1 MIRGTRSER
10 IQHPMSDPTT
20 ATPSGGASRRRRIA
34 AGIRLA
40 LDLLSPG
47 RSHRYGREHRCQRAE
62 LHLPA
67 GSGPH
72 PVVVTIHGGSWTVGV
87 SKVVMRGLAGD
98 LVRRGYAVWNIE
110 YRRMGR
116 GQGGGWPATFADVAA
131 AIDHLGRVD
140 APLDLARVT
149 FYGHSAG
156 GQLALWAA
164 SRTRLPDGA
173 PGARPAIEAVA
184 AVSAAGVDDLA
195 QSYRETPGGVV
206 GTLMGGGPD
215 EVPERYRV
223 ADPIALVP
231 LRLPVLLV
239 HGTDDATVSVRRSRN
254 YARAAWAAGASVEL
268 VEIPGEAGSHR
279 SHVFPGSASW
289 AAVSGWLAARAQA
302 PARSSSER
310 PATLAAAAPPPGDRG

>member
-1 MIRGTRSER
+1 
-10 IQHPMSDPTT
+10 MSDST
-20 ATPSGGASRRRRIA
+20 AAARSGGVSRRRIA
-34 AGIRLA
+34 ANTRLV
-40 LDLLSPG
+40 LDFLSPG

-67 GSGPH
+67 GTGPH
-72 PVVVTIHGGSWTVGV
+72 PVVVTIHGGSWTAGVG
-87 SKVVMRGLAGD
+87 KVVMRGLAGD

-131 AIDHLGRVD
+131 AIDHLERVD

-149 FYGHSAG
+149 VYGHSAG

-173 PGARPAIEAVA
+173 PGARPRVEAVA

-195 QSYRETPGGVV
+195 ESYRETPGGAI

-231 LRLPVLLV
+231 LSLPVLLV

-254 YARAAWAAGASVEL
+254 YARAARAAGASVEL
-268 VEIPGEAGSHR
+268 VEIAGEAGSHR
-279 SHVFPGSASW
+279 SHVFPDSASW
-289 AAVSGWLAARAQA
+289 AAVSGWLAARPQA
-302 PARSSSER
+302 PTRGSGV
-310 PATLAAAAPPPGDRG
+310 PDATLAAARAPEDR